1 MPIGH
6 LPWHRRLEARVIVG
20 VIALVAL
27 SLSAI
32 LVATTRVVTARALE
46 RTSSDLEAARVA
58 FRRLVDDRA
67 EFASAQSALVTA
79 LPVFRA
85 HLTDTRLRED
95 VATLEAMA
103 DHYRQQLKATF
114 AIVGDRDGRWI
125 ARSGWPEN
133 TKPSADIA
141 LAITAATSGQPARS
155 FVASDDRLFLVVSEP
170 AGFAEELLGTL
181 TVGYA
186 LDDALA
192 RSLAQVTHREVN

>member
-67 EFASAQSALVTA
+67 GFASAQSALVTA

-95 VATLEAMA
+95 VATLEAMS

-114 AIVGDRDGRWI
+114 AVVGDADGRWI
-125 ARSGWPEN
+125 AKSGW
-133 TKPSADIA
+133 ADGGASSEVAAAIA
-141 LAITAATSGQPARS
+141 DATSGNAGRR
-155 FVASDDRLFLVVSEP
+155 FIASGERLFLVVS
-170 AGFAEELLGTL
+170 
-181 TVGYA
+181 
-186 LDDALA
+186 
-192 RSLAQVTHREVN
+192 